1 MPQARAGARHTYA
14 IPTASPGPPRPSAR
28 LRGSCTFLFKA
39 RCGPQPFGL
48 KDHECPLQRLDIM
61 CPL

>member
-1 MPQARAGARHTYA
+1 MPQARAGARHTTQYRR
-14 IPTASPGPPRPSAR
+14 PPQDPPRPSAR
-28 LRGSCTFLFKA
+28 LRGSSTFLFKA

-48 KDHECPLQRLDIM
+48 KDHECPLQRLDII